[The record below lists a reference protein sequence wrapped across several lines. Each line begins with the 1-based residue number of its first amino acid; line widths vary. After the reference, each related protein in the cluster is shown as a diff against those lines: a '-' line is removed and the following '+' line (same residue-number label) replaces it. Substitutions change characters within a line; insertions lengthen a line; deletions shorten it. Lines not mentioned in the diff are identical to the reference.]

1 MTAAVVEGRLLGLV
15 SERLKQVSAP
25 VNIRLWNG
33 QLIRA
38 PEPAPITLTVRSARA
53 LTQLARPSLGALA
66 RSYVEGEIDL
76 EGSLRA
82 ALPLAEALASGQRH
96 PYGGVVPRWK
106 WWLHSKASDRRNI
119 ERHYDVGNE
128 FYGLWL
134 DRNRVYSCAYYETL
148 EDTLDQAQEHKLDHI
163 CRKLLLKPGERL
175 LDIGCGW
182 GGLMLWAAR
191 HYGVRTLGITLSQQQ
206 HDYVRERLRELKLED
221 RCEVRLLD
229 YRDMPE
235 AEPFDKIASV
245 GMFEHVGRQNLPVY
259 FSKIQRLLRPGGL
272 VMNHGITTNSLEGAQ
287 LGSGIGEFVDQYV
300 FPGGE
305 LMHVSTVV
313 REMARQGLE
322 TWDAECLRPHYARTL
337 WHWVERLEA
346 RRDEARALVGEKN
359 LRVWLIYM
367 AGSAHAFTRGWLSI
381 YQLLGAKP
389 LADGSLPYPL
399 TRDHVYRA

>member
-82 ALPLAEALASGQRH
+82 ALPMAEALASGQRH

-206 HDYVRERLRELKLED
+206 HDYVRERLVELKLED

-235 AEPFDKIASV
+235 TEPFDKIASV

>member
-235 AEPFDKIASV
+235 TEPFDKIASV

>member
-82 ALPLAEALASGQRH
+82 ALPMAEALASGQRH

-235 AEPFDKIASV
+235 TEPFDKIASV

>member
-82 ALPLAEALASGQRH
+82 ALPMAEALASGQRH